1 MLVVQFVMRQRLFFT
16 YPSIPFFRRFIL
28 VKSFPPDFALPLP
41 LSCRQL
47 RLSLC
52 GKWLIFALTCS
63 FRLPFDTLAFSYV
76 SAIYEEDTF
85 YEKSISHSLT
95 RAY

>member
-16 YPSIPFFRRFIL
+16 YPPIPLFRRFIL

-41 LSCRQL
+41 LNCRQL

-52 GKWLIFALTCS
+52 GKWLIFAPTCS

-76 SAIYEEDTF
+76 STIYPEEETF
-85 YEKSISHSLT
+85 YLRIAYLT
-95 RAY
+95 L

>member
-1 MLVVQFVMRQRLFFT
+1 MFVVQFVMRQRLFFT
-16 YPSIPFFRRFIL
+16 YPSISFFQRFIL
-28 VKSFPPDFALPLP
+28 VKSFPPGFALPLP

-76 SAIYEEDTF
+76 SAIYPGEETF
-85 YEKSISHSLT
+85 YLRI
-95 RAY
+95 AYLAL

>member
-1 MLVVQFVMRQRLFFT
+1 MLTVQFVMRQRLFFT
-16 YPSIPFFRRFIL
+16 YPPIPSFRRFIL
-28 VKSFPPDFALPLP
+28 VKPFPPDFAMPLP

-47 RLSLC
+47 RLRLC

-76 SAIYEEDTF
+76 STIYPEEGTF
-85 YEKSISHSLT
+85 YLRIAHLT
-95 RAY
+95 L